1 MGLKEKFGIV
11 VSTKM
16 QKTIVVLVENKFR
29 HPRYAKTMVK
39 TKRYLVHD
47 EDNAAKL
54 GDKIVITQTRPLSKN
69 KSWKLERI
77 LLNPN
82 VGSTEL

>member
-29 HPRYAKTMVK
+29 HPRYAKTMIK

-47 EDNAAKL
+47 EDNVANL

-69 KSWKLERI
+69 KSWKLERV
-77 LLNPN
+77 LVNSN
-82 VGSTEL
+82 VGATEL

>member
-1 MGLKEKFGIV
+1 MI
-11 VSTKM
+11 
-16 QKTIVVLVENKFR
+16 
-29 HPRYAKTMVK
+29 K

-47 EDNAAKL
+47 ESNTAKL

-77 LLNPN
+77 LHSN
-82 VGSTEL
+82 VGGNN